1 VKNYTFIDY
10 ATQAY
15 IVLVG
20 LLIVFFHNETV
31 PFWPCLLGANA
42 LWLVLVHSIIQ
53 AYARYPSNN
62 LLKFLRHFYPGLLY
76 TGFYVETGLLNRMFF
91 REYLDPTLIRWEQ
104 TLWGCQPS
112 VLFMEKLPWLP
123 VSEVLYASY
132 FSYYVIILGVG
143 IALFVRRR
151 RQFFH
156 YISVVSFVFYVC
168 YLIYIILPVAG
179 TPAFFHDA
187 GGYALPAATQ
197 RLAVTDTYPAAIRT
211 GVFFKL
217 MHWLYDVFEP
227 PGAAFP
233 SSHVV
238 VALCTV
244 YFSFRYL
251 RPIRFIHLAVAL
263 LLCISTVYCRYHY
276 VVDVL
281 AGATT
286 AAVLLPLGNWLY
298 FKYEKRAPLRSPR
311 PDNSEVIPGSKQSR
325 PAPVASNTPRDP

>member
-1 VKNYTFIDY
+1 MKHYTFADY

-15 IVLVG
+15 ILVVG
-20 LLIVFFHNETV
+20 LLIVCFHNDTV
-31 PFWPCLLGANA
+31 PDWTLLLSANA
-42 LWLVLVHSIIQ
+42 AWLVLVHVIVQ
-53 AYARYPSNN
+53 AYARYPSVK
-62 LLKFLRHFYPGLLY
+62 LLKFLRHFYPAFFY

-91 REYLDPTLIRWEQ
+91 RDYLDPTLIQWEQ
-104 TLWGCQPS
+104 HLWGCQPS
-112 VLFMEKLPWLP
+112 VLFMEKFPWLIL
-123 VSEVLYASY
+123 SEIFYAAY

-143 IALFVRRR
+143 IALFVRSR

-156 YISVVSFVFYVC
+156 YVSVVSFVFYVC
-168 YLIYIILPVAG
+168 YLIYIFLPVAG

-197 RLAVTDTYPAAIRT
+197 RMAVTDTYPGVIRT
-211 GVFFKL
+211 GIFFKL

-238 VALCTV
+238 VALCTL

-251 RPIRFIHLAVAL
+251 RPIRFIHLAVAT
-263 LLCISTVYCRYHY
+263 LLCVATVYCRYHY

-281 AGATT
+281 AGAIT
-286 AAVLLPLGNWLY
+286 AAVLVPIGNWLY
-298 FKYEKRAPLRSPR
+298 FKSEKRGQGKSL
-311 PDNSEVIPGSKQSR
+311 EVIPMPESALE
-325 PAPVASNTPRDP
+325 PL